1 MAVAADFHRNFL
13 IPGHKFAPDNDALC
27 TDDLRLFFC
36 RGNYNTYFSQF
47 QQKKDAAKKRDI
59 EKD

>member
-13 IPGHKFAPDNDALC
+13 IPGQNSLPDNGAKH

-36 RGNYNTYFSQF
+36 RGNYNTQNS
-47 QQKKDAAKKRDI
+47 
-59 EKD
+59 